1 MTVIYFFSVF
11 IVATCGLIY
20 ELVIGALASYLLGDS
35 ITQFSTVIG
44 TYLFAMGVGSYLS
57 KYINRNLIY
66 MFVKI
71 EILIGLIGGFSA
83 TILFAL
89 FDHVSSFRIL
99 LYSLIFIIGVLVGVE
114 IPLVMKILKDRVEF
128 NKLVSHVFSVDYIGA
143 LLASLAFPLLLV
155 PHLGLVRTSFLF
167 GLLNAGVAF
176 MTLILFNEEVKKGK
190 ALHAFSIFSIFIL
203 LMGFIF
209 SSRITEF
216 TEQMAYNDQVIY
228 SHSTLYQK
236 ILITKN
242 PHEMK
247 LFLNGNL
254 QFSSRDE
261 YRYHEPLVHPG
272 LASLPNPKNILIL
285 GGGDGL
291 AAREVLK
298 YPSVEKITLVDLD
311 EKMTQ
316 IFRQNN
322 LLEPL
327 NHDSLNNPKLT
338 VINADAFE
346 WIRKDTSKYDFVIV
360 DFPDPTNF
368 SLGKLYTQKFYSE
381 LKSRVADDGLIV
393 VQSTSPFVARKAFW
407 CIETTIRSAGFKTY
421 PYHVYVPSF
430 GEWGYVIA
438 TLGKAYQPPKIF
450 PADLKFINAE
460 VTADMFMFP
469 PDMAAVH
476 VDINKLNNQALV
488 RYFEDEWSHY
498 TQ

>member
-1 MTVIYFFSVF
+1 VITVYFFSVF

-71 EILIGLIGGFSA
+71 EILIGLVGGFSA

-89 FDHVSSFRIL
+89 FDHVSSFRSL

-143 LLASLAFPLLLV
+143 LLASLAFPLILV
-155 PHLGLVRTSFLF
+155 PHLGLVRTSFMF

-176 MTLILFNEEVKKGK
+176 MTLILFNEEVKKGRS
-190 ALHAFSIFSIFIL
+190 LHFFSIFSIFIL
-203 LMGFIF
+203 LMGFVF
-209 SSRITEF
+209 SNQITAF
-216 TEQMAYNDQVIY
+216 TEQMAYNDQIIY
-228 SHSTLYQK
+228 SQSTLYQK

-242 PHEMK
+242 PNELK

-261 YRYHEPLVHPG
+261 YRYHEPLIHPG
-272 LASLPNPKNILIL
+272 LASLENPKNVLIL

-291 AAREVLK
+291 AAREILK

-316 IFRQNN
+316 IFKQNDI
-322 LLEPL
+322 LEPL
-327 NHDSLNNPKLT
+327 NHGSLNDPKLT
-338 VINADAFE
+338 VINADAFQ
-346 WIRKDTSKYDFVIV
+346 WIRQDKAKFDFIVV

-381 LKSRVADDGLIV
+381 LKTRLAENGLLV

-407 CIETTIRSAGFKTY
+407 CIEETIQSAGFKTY

-438 TLGKAYQPPKIF
+438 TLGKEYQVPTRF
-450 PADLKFINAE
+450 PENLKFINAE
-460 VTADMFMFP
+460 AAAGMFKFP
-469 PDMAAVH
+469 PDMTAVH